1 MRIRFVMQEIGIGLR
16 RNLTMTV
23 AVIVSVAVSLTLF
36 GLALLIRAQVN
47 QMKDYWYDKIE
58 VSIFLCNDNSTQS
71 LSCTNGAVT
80 DDQRVSIQS
89 DLNKLKPK
97 LVNAVYYE
105 SQHQAYE
112 QALHQFEDS
121 PIAEFLVPEQLPES
135 FRVKLTDP
143 RRYREV
149 AGQFEGRPGV
159 AAVEDQRKILKP
171 LFTVLSTL
179 RNGALGLAIVMLF
192 VAVLLIGNTMRVA
205 AFSRRRETGIMR
217 LVGASNFYI
226 QLPFLLEGA
235 VAGLIGAGL
244 ASFMVVLAKTIGI
257 DRHLAP
263 NFALTPFIGWDAV
276 IGTMWVLLIFGTS
289 MSVIASFITLRKYL
303 RV

>member
-1 MRIRFVMQEIGIGLR
+1 MRIRFVLQEIGIGLR

-23 AVIVSVAVSLTLF
+23 AVVVSVAVSLTLF

-47 QMKDYWYDKIE
+47 QMKDYWFDKIE
-58 VSIFLCNDNSTQS
+58 VSIFLCNDNSAQS
-71 LSCTNGAVT
+71 LSCDGAVT
-80 DDQRVSIQS
+80 PDQREQISA
-89 DLNKLKPK
+89 DLNKLKGG
-97 LVNAVYYE
+97 LVKAVYFE
-105 SQHQAYE
+105 TQQQAYE
-112 QALHQFEDS
+112 NALAQFKDS
-121 PIAEFLVPEQLPES
+121 PIAEFLVPEQLQES

-143 RRYREV
+143 LRYQEV
-149 AGQFEGRPGV
+149 AGYFDGRPGV
-159 AAVEDQRKILKP
+159 SAVEDQRKILQP
-171 LFTVLSTL
+171 FFTVLGTL
-179 RNGALGLAIVMLF
+179 QTGALGMAVVMLF

-244 ASFMVVLAKTIGI
+244 ASFMVVMAKAIGI

-263 NFALTPFIGWDAV
+263 NFTLTPFIGWEAV
-276 IGTMWVLLIFGTS
+276 ISTLWTLLIFGTA
-289 MSVIASFITLRKYL
+289 MSVVASFVTLRKYL

>member
-1 MRIRFVMQEIGIGLR
+1 MRIRFVLQEIGIGLR
-16 RNLTMTV
+16 RNLTMTI

-36 GLALLIRAQVN
+36 GLALMIRAQVN
-47 QMKDYWYDKIE
+47 QMKDYWFDKIE
-58 VSIFLCNDNSTQS
+58 VSIFLCNDNSAQS
-71 LSCTNGAVT
+71 LSCDDGAVT
-80 DDQRVSIQS
+80 PDQRESIKAS
-89 DLNKLKPK
+89 LDTLIPRYVK
-97 LVNAVYYE
+97 VYYHE
-105 SQHQAYE
+105 TQQQAYQKATE
-112 QALHQFEDS
+112 QFKDS
-121 PIAEFLVPEQLPES
+121 PIAEFLTPQQLQES

-143 RRYREV
+143 RQYLEV
-149 AGQFEGRPGV
+149 AAQYEGRPGV

-171 LFTVLSTL
+171 FFTVLSTL
-179 RNGALGLAIVMLF
+179 RNGALGLAVVMLF

-257 DRHLAP
+257 DQHLAP
-263 NFALTPFIGWDAV
+263 NFALTPFIGWNAV
-276 IGTMWVLLIFGTS
+276 VSTIWVLLIFGTA
-289 MSVIASFITLRKYL
+289 MSVIASFVTLRKYL

>member
-1 MRIRFVMQEIGIGLR
+1 MRIRFVLQEIGIGLR
-16 RNLTMTV
+16 RNLTMTI

-47 QMKDYWYDKIE
+47 QMKDYWFDKIE
-58 VSIFLCNDNSTQS
+58 VSIFLCNDNSAQS
-71 LSCTNGAVT
+71 LSCDGAVT
-80 DDQRVSIQS
+80 PDQRASIKA
-89 DLNKLKPK
+89 DLEKNMPR
-97 LVNAVYYE
+97 LVNQYYYE
-105 SQHQAYE
+105 DQEQAYQKARE
-112 QALHQFEDS
+112 QFKDS
-121 PIAEFLVPEQLPES
+121 PIAEFLTPQQLQES

-143 RRYREV
+143 RRYLEV

-171 LFTVLSTL
+171 FFTVLSTL
-179 RNGALGLAIVMLF
+179 RNGALGLAVVMLF

-244 ASFMVVLAKTIGI
+244 ASVMVMMAKTIGI
-257 DRHLAP
+257 DQHLAP
-263 NFALTPFIGWDAV
+263 NFALTPFIGWNAV
-276 IGTMWVLLIFGTS
+276 ISTIWVLLFFGTA
-289 MSVIASFITLRKYL
+289 MSVIASFVTLRKYL

>member
-1 MRIRFVMQEIGIGLR
+1 MRIRFVLQEIGIGLR

-47 QMKDYWYDKIE
+47 QMKDFWFDKIE
-58 VSIFLCNDNSTQS
+58 VSIFLCNDNSPQS
-71 LSCTNGAVT
+71 LSCTGAVT
-80 DDQRVSIQS
+80 PDQKVLIREDLDTLKGTLVSDVFFETQQ
-89 DLNKLKPK
+89 
-97 LVNAVYYE
+97 A
-105 SQHQAYE
+105 AYE
-112 QALHQFEDS
+112 NALAQFKDS
-121 PIAEFLVPEQLPES
+121 PIAEFLVPEQLQES
-135 FRVKLTDP
+135 FRVKLIDP
-143 RRYREV
+143 RRYEEV
-149 AGQFEGRPGV
+149 AGQFDGRPGV
-159 AAVEDQRKILKP
+159 ATVEDQRKILKP
-171 LFTVLSTL
+171 FFTVLGALQT
-179 RNGALGLAIVMLF
+179 GALGMAVVMLF

-244 ASFMVVLAKTIGI
+244 ASFMVMLAKVIGI
-257 DRHLAP
+257 DRHLQP
-263 NFALTPFIGWDAV
+263 NFSLTPFIGWEAV
-276 IGTMWVLLIFGTS
+276 ISTMWVLLIFGTA
-289 MSVIASFITLRKYL
+289 MSVVASFITLRKYL

>member
-1 MRIRFVMQEIGIGLR
+1 MRIRFVLQEIGIGLR
-16 RNLTMTV
+16 RNLTMTI

-36 GLALLIRAQVN
+36 GLALMIRAQVN
-47 QMKDYWYDKIE
+47 QMKDYWFDKIE
-58 VSIFLCNDNSTQS
+58 VSIFLCNDNSAQS
-71 LSCTNGAVT
+71 LSCDGAVT
-80 DDQRVSIQS
+80 TDQRDSIEA
-89 DLNKLKPK
+89 DLKKNMPQ
-97 LVNAVYYE
+97 LVNQYYYE
-105 SQHQAYE
+105 TQQEAYE
-112 QALHQFEDS
+112 KAREQFKDS
-121 PIAEFLVPEQLPES
+121 PIAEFLTPQQLQES

-143 RRYREV
+143 RRYLEV

-171 LFTVLSTL
+171 FFTVLGTL
-179 RNGALGLAIVMLF
+179 RNGALGLAVVMLF

-244 ASFMVVLAKTIGI
+244 ASVMVMMAKTIGI
-257 DRHLAP
+257 DQHLAP
-263 NFALTPFIGWDAV
+263 NFALTPFIGWNAV
-276 IGTMWVLLIFGTS
+276 ISTIWVLLFFGTA
-289 MSVIASFITLRKYL
+289 MSVIASFVTLRKYL

>member
-1 MRIRFVMQEIGIGLR
+1 MRIRFVLQEIGIGLR

-36 GLALLIRAQVN
+36 GLALMIRAQVN
-47 QMKDYWYDKIE
+47 QMKDYWFDKIE
-58 VSIFLCNDNSTQS
+58 VSIFLCNDNSAQS
-71 LSCTNGAVT
+71 LACADGAVT
-80 DDQRVSIQS
+80 LDQRKSIKASLDALIPQS
-89 DLNKLKPK
+89 VK
-97 LVNAVYYE
+97 AYYYE
-105 SQHQAYE
+105 SQQAAYQKATE
-112 QALHQFEDS
+112 QFKDS
-121 PIAEFLVPEQLPES
+121 PIADFLTPEQLQES

-143 RRYREV
+143 RRYLEV
-149 AGQFEGRPGV
+149 AGAYEGRPGV

-171 LFTVLSTL
+171 FFTVLSTL
-179 RNGALGLAIVMLF
+179 RNGALGLAVVMLF

-244 ASFMVVLAKTIGI
+244 ASLMVMLAKSIGI

-263 NFALTPFIGWDAV
+263 NLALTPFIGWPAV
-276 IGTMWVLLIFGTS
+276 VSTIWVLLIFGTA
-289 MSVIASFITLRKYL
+289 MSVIASFVTLRKYL

>member
-47 QMKDYWYDKIE
+47 QMKDYWFDKIE
-58 VSIFLCNDNSTQS
+58 VSIFLCNDNSAQS
-71 LSCTNGAVT
+71 LSCDGAVT
-80 DDQRVSIQS
+80 PDQRAAIRD
-89 DLNKLKPK
+89 DLNKLKPDWVK
-97 LVNAVYYE
+97 EWYFEN
-105 SQHQAYE
+105 QQQAYE
-112 QALHQFEDS
+112 NAVVYFKDS
-121 PIAEFLVPEQLPES
+121 SIADFLVPEQLQES
-135 FRVKLTDP
+135 YRVKLTDP
-143 RRYREV
+143 RRYLEV
-149 AGQFEGRPGV
+149 AGQFDGRPGV

-171 LFTVLSTL
+171 FFTVLGTL
-179 RNGALGLAIVMLF
+179 RNGALGMAVVMLF

-244 ASFMVVLAKTIGI
+244 ASFMVVLAKTVGI
-257 DRHLAP
+257 DQHLAR
-263 NFALTPFIGWDAV
+263 NFTLTPFIGWDAV
-276 IGTMWVLLIFGTS
+276 ISTMWTLLIFGTT
-289 MSVIASFITLRKYL
+289 MSVVASFVTLRKYL

>member
-1 MRIRFVMQEIGIGLR
+1 MRIRFVLQEIGIGLR

-36 GLALLIRAQVN
+36 GLALLTRAQVN
-47 QMKDYWYDKIE
+47 QMKDYWFDKIE
-58 VSIFLCNDNSTQS
+58 VSIFLCNDNSAQS
-71 LSCTNGAVT
+71 LSCTGAVT
-80 DDQRVSIQS
+80 PDQRELIIK
-89 DLNKLKPK
+89 DLEALKPQWVK
-97 LVNAVYYE
+97 QWYYE
-105 SQHQAYE
+105 TQNEAYE
-112 QALHQFEDS
+112 KAVEQFKDS
-121 PIAEFLVPEQLPES
+121 PIAEFLTPQQLQES

-143 RRYREV
+143 RKYVEV
-149 AGQFEGRPGV
+149 ADRFEGRPGV

-171 LFTVLSTL
+171 FFTVLGTL
-179 RNGALGLAIVMLF
+179 RNGALGLAVVMLF

-257 DRHLAP
+257 DQHLAP
-263 NFALTPFIGWDAV
+263 NFALTPFIGWNAV
-276 IGTMWVLLIFGTS
+276 ISTMWVLLIFGTA
-289 MSVIASFITLRKYL
+289 MSVIASFVTLRKYL